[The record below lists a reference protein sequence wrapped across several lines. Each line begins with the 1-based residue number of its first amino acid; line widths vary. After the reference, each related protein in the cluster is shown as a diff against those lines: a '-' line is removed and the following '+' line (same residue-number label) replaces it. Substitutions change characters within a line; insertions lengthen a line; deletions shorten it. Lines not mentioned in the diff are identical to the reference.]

1 MVVFS
6 QILYLKSGLQP
17 DLVVISP
24 NWFGSSIIGTL
35 FSVDF
40 LISQT
45 RMTGSYQA
53 NDFQIMFP
61 HYDAMSVL
69 QLLETMKLC
78 VQVCVNVNYL
88 ELMLITVTEIC

>member
-1 MVVFS
+1 MVIYYFS
-6 QILYLKSGLQP
+6 QVLFLKSGLQP
-17 DLVVISP
+17 DLIVISP

-40 LISQT
+40 LINQT
-45 RMTGSYQA
+45 RMSGSYQA

-69 QLLETMKLC
+69 QLLETMKIC
-78 VQVCVNVNYL
+78 VQVC
-88 ELMLITVTEIC
+88 

>member
-1 MVVFS
+1 MIAYYFS
-6 QILYLKSGLQP
+6 QVLFLKSGLQP
-17 DLVVISP
+17 DLIVISP

-45 RMTGSYQA
+45 RMSGSYQA

-69 QLLETMKLC
+69 QLLETMKIC
-78 VQVCVNVNYL
+78 VQVC
-88 ELMLITVTEIC
+88 